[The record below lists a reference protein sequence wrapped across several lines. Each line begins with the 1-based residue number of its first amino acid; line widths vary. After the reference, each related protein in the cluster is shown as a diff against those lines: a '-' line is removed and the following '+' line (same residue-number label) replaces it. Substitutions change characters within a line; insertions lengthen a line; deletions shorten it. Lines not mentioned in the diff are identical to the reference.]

1 MNSFFSFDGRCSCPQ
16 IVHFGLYMDYKVY
29 EEYVTTYSQFKE
41 LNGQTVVLTTFEIKI
56 LE

>member
-1 MNSFFSFDGRCSCPQ
+1 MEGVPALKFVS
-16 IVHFGLYMDYKVY
+16 IVHFGLYMDYKVS

-41 LNGQTVVLTTFEIKI
+41 LNGQAVVLTTFEIKI